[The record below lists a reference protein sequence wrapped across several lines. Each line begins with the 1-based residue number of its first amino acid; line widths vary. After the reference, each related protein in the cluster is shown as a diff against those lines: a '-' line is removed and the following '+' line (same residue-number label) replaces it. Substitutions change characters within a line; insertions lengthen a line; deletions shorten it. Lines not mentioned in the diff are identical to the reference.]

1 MSNLYNTIEAL
12 CKKKQVNI
20 SVMCRE
26 AGVNR
31 ASLSDL
37 KFGRAEKLSSSN
49 LVKIAK
55 YFGVSVEYLLGQET
69 SEDIFSKYGLSP
81 ITKKKIPL
89 LGEIACGQPI
99 FANEDRESYV
109 MSGTNLE
116 ADFCLTA
123 KGDSMINARINDGD
137 VIFIRKQNA
146 VENGEIAAVIID
158 DEATLK
164 RVYYYPEQNR
174 LVLAAENTAY
184 APLVFVGEE
193 LDHIY
198 ILGKAIA
205 FQSDVK

>member
-69 SEDIFSKYGLSP
+69 TEDIFSKYGLSP

-89 LGEIACGQPI
+89 LGDIACGQPI

-109 MSGTNLE
+109 MSGTDLE

-137 VIFIRKQNA
+137 IIFIRKQNA

-205 FQSDVK
+205 FQSDVR